1 MPLGFVLGSGPWEI
15 RQFNTNSAATFLKGS
30 LVELNGARDVVEYA
44 STSSSVLGI
53 ALGDSAN
60 SLPSGKVQIAIPRPG
75 CTAIADVAP
84 GIVASAISVGQAM
97 GVGKRG
103 NYMSYV
109 TSDAASVW
117 SRIVT
122 VVGALNSTTSRV
134 EVAFIQNAAEV
145 YSTSSVSLI

>member
-1 MPLGFVLGSGPWEI
+1 MPLGFVLGTGPWEI

-53 ALGDSAN
+53 AMHASVD
-60 SLPSGKVQIAIPRPG
+60 SLPAGKVLVAIPKPG
-75 CTAIADVAP
+75 CTAICDVAP
-84 GIVASAISVGQAM
+84 GVVGSVASVGQAQ
-97 GVGKRG
+97 GIGKRG
-103 NYMSYV
+103 NYMSFLTDV
-109 TSDAASVW
+109 NASVW

-122 VVGALNSTTSRV
+122 VVGPMDSASSRI
-134 EVAFIQNAAEV
+134 EVAFTQNHAEI

>member
-1 MPLGFVLGSGPWEI
+1 MPLGFTLGSGPWEI

-44 STSSSVLGI
+44 STSSSCLGI
-53 ALGDSAN
+53 AMHDSVN
-60 SLPSGKVQIAIPRPG
+60 SLPAGKVLVAIPKPG
-75 CTAIADVAP
+75 CTATCDLAP
-84 GIVASAISVGQAM
+84 GLAASVISVGQAQ

-103 NYMSYV
+103 NYMSFV
-109 TSDAASVW
+109 TDLNSSVW

-122 VVGALNSTTSRV
+122 IVGAPDSARSRI
-134 EVAFIQNAAEV
+134 EVAFIQFGAEI